1 MLSGK
6 ELMVGDY
13 VDMNDGDYIV
23 VPGVVKE
30 IRGEGEQLTISING
44 DKVFDVCADK
54 DINPIILSKEFF
66 LKNGFV
72 ELYKNE
78 QGTKLYN
85 LDFDLMVTIYNDI
98 FSRYRVND
106 MEIDYVHQFQ
116 HYLRLIN
123 LFDYANNLKIE

>member
-6 ELMVGDY
+6 QLMIGDY
-13 VDMNDGDYIV
+13 VDVDDNDYIV
-23 VPGVVKE
+23 VPCVVKE
-30 IRGEGEQLTISING
+30 ICGEGEQLTLSING
-44 DKVFDVCADK
+44 DKVFNICVDK

-85 LDFDLMVTIYNDI
+85 LDFDLIVTIYNDI
-98 FSRYRVND
+98 FLRYRVND
-106 MEIDYVHQFQ
+106 IEIDYVHQFQ

-123 LFDYANNLKIE
+123 LSDYADNLKIK

>member
-6 ELMVGDY
+6 ELMIGDY

-44 DKVFDVCADK
+44 DKVFDICADK

-66 LKNGFV
+66 LKNRFV

-116 HYLRLIN
+116 HLLRLMN
-123 LFDYANNLKIE
+123 LSDYANNLKIE